1 MFAELSKEI
10 ADVVASVGPSVV
22 QVQGRRRPVSGLV
35 HAPDSVLTTTRALGR
50 SDTLRV
56 RRQDGAWLDAELAGW
71 DVATQ
76 LAVLTVKDL
85 DLSPVRLSSGP
96 PQVGQLAVAVARS
109 WSNAV
114 TASLGIVAVIGGP
127 LPTGPR
133 RAIERIVRTTA
144 PMHDGFSGGAFVDPS
159 GGVVGVAT
167 AASIRGLGIVI
178 PADIAMATA
187 QTIVRQGRRRGY
199 LGVAGQAVRL
209 PDSQRIESEGE
220 ALLVVGVT
228 EGGPAAA
235 AGLLVGDLLL
245 AFDGHPLASPEDL
258 LTLLT
263 GETIGRPATLRV
275 RRGIDTT
282 DLQVTVGERPSHDR
296 VS

>member
-1 MFAELSKEI
+1 
-10 ADVVASVGPSVV
+10 
-22 QVQGRRRPVSGLV
+22 
-35 HAPDSVLTTTRALGR
+35 
-50 SDTLRV
+50 
-56 RRQDGAWLDAELAGW
+56 
-71 DVATQ
+71 
-76 LAVLTVKDL
+76 
-85 DLSPVRLSSGP
+85 
-96 PQVGQLAVAVARS
+96 
-109 WSNAV
+109 
-114 TASLGIVAVIGGP
+114 
-127 LPTGPR
+127 
-133 RAIERIVRTTA
+133 
-144 PMHDGFSGGAFVDPS
+144 MHDGFSGGAFVDPS

-178 PADIAMATA
+178 PADIAMTTA
-187 QTIVRQGRRRGY
+187 QTIVKQGRRRGY

-209 PDSQRIESEGE
+209 PDSQRVESEGE

-235 AGLLVGDLLL
+235 GGLLVGDLLL

-263 GETIGRPATLRV
+263 GETVGRPATLRI
-275 RRGIDTT
+275 RRGTETT

>member
-1 MFAELSKEI
+1 MFAELSNEI
-10 ADVVASVGPSVV
+10 AEMVAGVSPSVV

-35 HAPDSVLTTTRALGR
+35 HAPDSVLTTTRALGQ
-50 SDTLRV
+50 SDSLRV

-85 DLSPVRLSSGP
+85 GLPPVRLSAGSP
-96 PQVGQLAVAVARS
+96 RVGQLAVAVARS

-114 TASLGIVAVIGGP
+114 TASLGVVAVIGGP

-133 RAIERIVRTTA
+133 RAIARIIRTTA

-159 GGVVGVAT
+159 GSVVGLAT

-178 PADIAMATA
+178 PADIAIATA
-187 QTIVRQGRRRGY
+187 HRIVKQGRRRGY
-199 LGVAGQAVRL
+199 LGVAGQAVHL
-209 PDSQRIESEGE
+209 PDSQRLESEGE

-263 GETIGRPATLRV
+263 GETVGRHATLRV
-275 RRGIDTT
+275 RRGTETT
-282 DLQVTVGERPSHDR
+282 DLQVTVGERPAHDR

>member
-85 DLSPVRLSSGP
+85 DLPPVRLSAGP